1 MTIPIYR
8 LLEITVYTFL
18 LFVPPIFIAL
28 WPFRRHLRFSPAIS
42 NVLIIL
48 LCILQVWIS
57 MLTVLSHTST
67 GALYLIR
74 SCVYALFYFA
84 IIKTESGKL
93 IFTLLSLSNIGNLV
107 SVCAKCLERVLFN
120 TTNPEP
126 YRWSLCLCVLFM
138 QLIITVP
145 LCFYIR
151 KLYGSI
157 VQATHFAWRY
167 LWIIPF
173 IFYIIWY
180 YHLFL
185 TDQSGQAVLNIQS
198 TMYLV
203 IINLGAFLIYH
214 IEVLLI
220 KEKDSVQKLLQQN
233 YLLTMQKL
241 QYDCRNWK
249 LIWTTTLRPCPTP
262 WDWFTVSIMKQT
274 QCSAFSIVRQGT
286 IISKWIL
293 RFSSLKN

>member
-28 WPFRRHLRFSPAIS
+28 WPFRRHLRFSPTIS

-167 LWIIPF
+167 LWII
-173 IFYIIWY
+173 
-180 YHLFL
+180 HLLHNLVLSSVF
-185 TDQSGQAVLNIQS
+185 DGSKQSGGVVE
-198 TMYLV
+198 Y
-203 IINLGAFLIYH
+203 
-214 IEVLLI
+214 
-220 KEKDSVQKLLQQN
+220 
-233 YLLTMQKL
+233 L
-241 QYDCRNWK
+241 QYNVSCGNQLGCLLDLPYRG
-249 LIWTTTLRPCPTP
+249 
-262 WDWFTVSIMKQT
+262 TVD
-274 QCSAFSIVRQGT
+274 
-286 IISKWIL
+286 
-293 RFSSLKN
+293 